1 MNIDSLLF
9 RDDTVIDEIY
19 EDTMK
24 EYFNSRVLIINS
36 IITDDILKDIIIY
49 ILLWNKDD
57 RDIPQEKRQPIKL
70 YIDSDGGSVFSA
82 QNLIEVIKNS
92 KTPVYG
98 IAFSFAASAACSILI
113 SCDKRYAFPH
123 TTTLIHDGQIDLGM
137 STTNKHRDTVRFM
150 DKVDTMV
157 REFIIANTKITEEE
171 FEENKDREQYFFADE
186 AKEKGIIDYIIGVDC
201 ELEDIL

>member
-1 MNIDSLLF
+1 MNIDSLLKAENI
-9 RDDTVIDEIY
+9 IDEIY

-24 EYFNSRVLIINS
+24 EYFNSRVLIIDS
-36 IITDDILKDIIIY
+36 MITDDVLKDVIIY

-57 RDIPQEKRQPIKL
+57 RDLPVEKRQPIKL
-70 YIDSDGGSVFSA
+70 IIDSDGGSVFA
-82 QNLIEVIKNS
+82 AHNLIEVIQNS

-113 SCDKRYAFPH
+113 ACDKRYAFPH

-137 STTNKHRDTVRFM
+137 NTTNKHKDTVRFM

-157 REFIIANTKITEEE
+157 REFIISHTKITDEE
-171 FEENKDREQYFFADE
+171 FEENKDREQYFFSDE

-201 ELEDIL
+201 ELDDIF